1 MFAIA
6 FVVIAGAQA
15 LKGHTIAYAVTQG
28 LIWGALSSM
37 VYVLAA
43 IYRWR
48 KAIRCAVARVEAADE
63 SIGAHLR
70 RCVHTGVRCA
80 YWP

>member
-1 MFAIA
+1 MGPARWLRLYARMFAIA

-15 LKGHTIAYAVTQG
+15 LKGHDTAYALTQG
-28 LIWGALSSM
+28 LIWGALSSL

-48 KAIRCAVARVEAADE
+48 KAIRCAACTDAVTAYEASHPDA
-63 SIGAHLR
+63 
-70 RCVHTGVRCA
+70 
-80 YWP
+80 